1 MLDTL
6 KLGQSSMNPCRFF
19 VDRDFD
25 FIVGDRLSK
34 MNYQD
39 YSEKIRRL
47 EEKLDGYLPQAERE
61 RIAQQIRLLEARAD
75 RDGLE

>member
-1 MLDTL
+1 
-6 KLGQSSMNPCRFF
+6 
-19 VDRDFD
+19 
-25 FIVGDRLSK
+25 

-39 YSEKIRRL
+39 YLEKIRRL

-75 RDGLE
+75 VDGLE